1 MILLDTSKRGGNM
14 FKDFGS
20 RRERFFREFRRD
32 SPFQKGDLKYVIL
45 NLLKEKPRYGYEII
59 RSLEESSHGFYT
71 PSPGVVYPTLQ
82 MLEEMGYASSTDRDG
97 KKVFT
102 ITEEG
107 RGFLSERKDT
117 ADAVKDQMKH
127 RWHFKN
133 FAKMAMVMKEM
144 HVLENTISRRM
155 RHAEPEKLER
165 VRAVISQAGEE
176 IRAILEE

>member
-1 MILLDTSKRGGNM
+1 M

-20 RRERFFREFRRD
+20 KRGRFFHGLGHD

-45 NLLKEKPRYGYEII
+45 GLLAEKPRYGYEII

-82 MLEEMGYASSTDRDG
+82 MLEEMGYASSSDRDG

-107 RGFLSERKDT
+107 SQFLSERKDFT
-117 ADAVKDQMKH
+117 DAVKSQMKH
-127 RWHFKN
+127 HWHFKN
-133 FAKMAMVMKEM
+133 FARMAMVMKEL
-144 HVLENTISRRM
+144 HSLEGTLGHRL
-155 RHAEPEKLER
+155 RHAEPEQMER
-165 VRAVISQAGEE
+165 IGAIVAQACKEIKAV
-176 IRAILEE
+176 LEE